1 MAIFGMKSSASVIE
15 SILYDW
21 KGGLDDDT
29 FTTLSLL
36 DLFTACILESR
47 LGQDRAGRLRSLMRV
62 ADHLAESI
70 LQQDARLT
78 KSRPYLQWLLSR
90 AALAA
95 CMAPGKPLNGH
106 QMPGFAGL
114 LLDVGP
120 GVQLPLY
127 APIVTYSIQLPYSF
141 PNLVLQSSKTKWG
154 HSRKTFR
161 VDRTPAA
168 AMRTSP
174 AATLLCACLAVLTAS
189 PAALADAHY
198 QPWYLADYDGRIPQ
212 QPGDGYNYSI
222 SFKISDP
229 NTVGSSVSTD
239 ILVSQQWVQL
249 DPSATDIYERAMSVQ
264 QHDGDYR
271 TWDVVFEMNDSPI
284 PGNPPYNSPV
294 VDFAVGITLTY
305 PQEDGGGR

>member
-1 MAIFGMKSSASVIE
+1 
-15 SILYDW
+15 
-21 KGGLDDDT
+21 
-29 FTTLSLL
+29 
-36 DLFTACILESR
+36 
-47 LGQDRAGRLRSLMRV
+47 
-62 ADHLAESI
+62 
-70 LQQDARLT
+70 
-78 KSRPYLQWLLSR
+78 
-90 AALAA
+90 
-95 CMAPGKPLNGH
+95 
-106 QMPGFAGL
+106 
-114 LLDVGP
+114 
-120 GVQLPLY
+120 
-127 APIVTYSIQLPYSF
+127 
-141 PNLVLQSSKTKWG
+141 
-154 HSRKTFR
+154 
-161 VDRTPAA
+161 
-168 AMRTSP
+168 MRTSP

-305 PQEDGGGR
+305 PQEDGGGRYAGRAAFSLSTNIMQSIAGDDSYLFFELSVSQVDITPAVRK

>member
-1 MAIFGMKSSASVIE
+1 MMLRLPWKSIHEVLLADGRPWDFRDLFVSALGFLGWEGLGMAIFGMKSSASVIE

-127 APIVTYSIQLPYSF
+127 APYEAEAPPWTAF
-141 PNLVLQSSKTKWG
+141 FRDWT
-154 HSRKTFR
+154 HSWKCGWI
-161 VDRTPAA
+161 A
-168 AMRTSP
+168 
-174 AATLLCACLAVLTAS
+174 
-189 PAALADAHY
+189 
-198 QPWYLADYDGRIPQ
+198 
-212 QPGDGYNYSI
+212 
-222 SFKISDP
+222 
-229 NTVGSSVSTD
+229 
-239 ILVSQQWVQL
+239 
-249 DPSATDIYERAMSVQ
+249 E
-264 QHDGDYR
+264 
-271 TWDVVFEMNDSPI
+271 
-284 PGNPPYNSPV
+284 
-294 VDFAVGITLTY
+294 
-305 PQEDGGGR
+305 